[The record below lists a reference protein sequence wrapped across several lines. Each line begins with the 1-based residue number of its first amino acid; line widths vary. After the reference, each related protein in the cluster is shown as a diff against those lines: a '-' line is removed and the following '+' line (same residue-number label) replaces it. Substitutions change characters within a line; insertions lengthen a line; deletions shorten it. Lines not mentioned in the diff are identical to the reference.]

1 MSGTIKAKKF
11 LIHRRFPLLCVL
23 FVFCIVIIAVT
34 SLTKAWPQADEPK
47 RAVPEERA
55 DSIAAA
61 MESSLE
67 SLPKLYESLSK
78 SIVRVEGKDFTKTIS
93 SSETGVIVS
102 PEGHV
107 LVGNGSVVQDLR
119 VHLSDGK
126 KRGDCPWYLQ
136 AKAFGLSV
144 SAETHA
150 SVSSSSRSTNS
161 NIWCKHRRK
170 RSRASPYLQCF
181 AALLIDRLDVV
192 LVCQANP
199 RSLAPLLRFAT
210 SFPLQSHLPC
220 LPCLP

>member
-220 LPCLP
+220 LP

>member
-67 SLPKLYESLSK
+67 SLPKLYESVSK

-126 KRGDCPWYLQ
+126 KRGDCPRYLQ